1 MKFLDYIL
9 VANMKILL
17 GCLNANGLGGSEL
30 YHYELARELD
40 AAGHDVTLF
49 TMRQID
55 WMDEVRLKL
64 EHVRQL
70 DVTNFDYTEK
80 YDIIIASQPQVNL
93 FMLDTFKDTPIVSI
107 IHSEIRS
114 EDPVLD
120 SRISHYIA
128 IRQPIADMLI
138 NDYNIPADKVS
149 LIYNPIDQRRFN
161 SENIDKLE
169 RYSGI
174 FVGEVL
180 DPIRFQPIQ
189 HLVTQCIEND
199 WDLYLMSDSKYNFNH
214 PNIKYLEK
222 RWDTEEIVKRMH
234 FTAGIL
240 LGRTTLEGWCCD
252 IPGYMYI
259 IDIHGNIVDIQTNVP
274 EHIKELCNSENVA
287 TQHINLYQSIIS
299 YEK

>member
-1 MKFLDYIL
+1 
-9 VANMKILL
+9 MKILL

-40 AAGHDVTLF
+40 AAGQDVTLF
-49 TMRQID
+49 TLREID

-64 EHVRQL
+64 QHVRQL
-70 DVTNFDYTEK
+70 DLTNFDRTEK
-80 YDIIIASQPQVNL
+80 YDIIVASQPQVNL

-114 EDPVLD
+114 EDPILD
-120 SRISHYIA
+120 PRISHYIA

-138 NDYNIPADKVS
+138 TEYNIPADKVT
-149 LIYNPIDQRRFN
+149 LIYNPIDQTRFN
-161 SENIDKLE
+161 SDDAVRLE

-180 DPIRFQPIQ
+180 DPIRFKSVQ
-189 HLVTQCIEND
+189 HIVNQCIEND

-214 PNIKYLEK
+214 PNIKYVNK
-222 RWDTEEIVKRMH
+222 RWDTENIVRTMN

-240 LGRTTLEGWCCD
+240 LGRTTLEGWCCGV
-252 IPGYMYI
+252 PGFMYL
-259 IDIHGNIVDIQTNVP
+259 IDINGNILNIETTPPAN
-274 EHIKELCNSENVA
+274 IKDLCDSKFVA
-287 TQHINLYQSIIS
+287 QQHVKLYQNIL
-299 YEK
+299 

>member
-1 MKFLDYIL
+1 
-9 VANMKILL
+9 MKILL

-40 AAGHDVTLF
+40 ALGHDVTLF
-49 TMRQID
+49 TLREID

-64 EHVRQL
+64 QHVRQL
-70 DVTNFDYTEK
+70 DTTNLDITEN
-80 YDIIIASQPQVNL
+80 YDIIVASQPQVNL
-93 FMLDTFKDTPIVSI
+93 FMLEQFKNIPIISI

-114 EDPVLD
+114 EDPILD
-120 SRISHYIA
+120 SRISHYVA
-128 IRQPIADMLI
+128 IRKPIADMLI
-138 NDYNIPADKVS
+138 NEYNIPSSKVS
-149 LIYNPIDQRRFN
+149 LIYNPIDRTRFN
-161 SENIDKLE
+161 SNETSKLE

-180 DPIRFQPIQ
+180 DPIRFQAVQ
-189 HLVTQCIEND
+189 HLVQQCIEND
-199 WDLYLMSDSKYNFNH
+199 WDLYLMSESRYNFNH
-214 PNIKYLEK
+214 PNIKYVDK
-222 RWDTEEIVKRMH
+222 RWDTENIVQMMH

-259 IDIHGNIVDIQTNVP
+259 IDIHGNIQSIEGAAPDY
-274 EHIKELCNSENVA
+274 IKEKCDSKYVA
-287 TQHINLYQSIIS
+287 QQHEQLYKSI